1 MYRYLISYQHMIVYV
16 PGNLA
21 VQDTAKKQKKYG
33 VPKEAGGFTLTK
45 DSLARRNWNG
55 NNVCFLLYE

>member
-1 MYRYLISYQHMIVYV
+1 MIVYV